1 MADLQIDDLNVASNE
16 TLITPEQ
23 LKREIPLTDKA
34 LQTVAHGRQVVRDI
48 LDGKDHRLFVVIG
61 PCSIHDIK
69 AAHEYADRL
78 KALAAEVA
86 DTLFLVMRVYF
97 EKPRTTVGWKGLI
110 NDPYL
115 DDSFK
120 IQDGLHIGRQLLRD
134 LAEKGLPTA
143 TEALDPISPQYLQD
157 LISWSA
163 IGARTTESQTHRE
176 MASGLSSA
184 VGFKN
189 GTDGSLTVAINAL
202 QSVSSPHRFLGI
214 NQQGGVSIVTT
225 KGNRYGHVVLRG
237 GNGKPNYDSVSVA
250 LCEQDLN
257 KAKIPLNI
265 MVDCSHANS
274 NKDPALQPLVM
285 DNVSNQIVEG
295 NNSIVGLMVES
306 HLGWGSQPIPKDLDQ
321 LQYGVFIARLLRR
334 PDRPDAGDARCN
346 APRRSRTGS
355 RCSPCGRRTAG
366 RARSTRRRYRDHAAN
381 PVRRSGRYPASACP
395 GPYRPDRHDGH
406 PPSSRIDGRPRHD
419 GWTGTR
425 SLWISSTGS

>member
-1 MADLQIDDLNVASNE
+1 MADLPIDDLNIASNV

-23 LKREIPLTDKA
+23 LKKKIPLSAKA
-34 LQTVAHGRQVVRDI
+34 QQTVSHGRQVVRDI
-48 LDGKDHRLFVVIG
+48 LDGKDHRLFIVIG
-61 PCSIHDIK
+61 PCSIHDVK

-78 KALAAEVA
+78 KTLADEVS

-120 IQDGLHIGRQLLRD
+120 IEDGLHIGRQLLLD

-189 GTDGSLTVAINAL
+189 GTDGGLTVAINAL

-214 NQQGGVSIVTT
+214 NQKGGVSIVTT

-250 LCEQDLN
+250 LCEQELK
-257 KAKIPLNI
+257 KAKIAANI
-265 MVDCSHANS
+265 MIDCSHANS
-274 NKDPALQPLVM
+274 NKDPALQPLVLE
-285 DNVSNQIVEG
+285 NITNQIVDG
-295 NNSIVGLMVES
+295 NQSISSLMIES
-306 HLGWGSQPIPKDLDQ
+306 HLGWGNQSICEDLSQ
-321 LQYGVFIARLLRR
+321 LQYGVSIT
-334 PDRPDAGDARCN
+334 DACIDWDTTEKSI
-346 APRRSRTGS
+346 RSMHAKLKDVLPKRQ
-355 RCSPCGRRTAG
+355 
-366 RARSTRRRYRDHAAN
+366 RS
-381 PVRRSGRYPASACP
+381 
-395 GPYRPDRHDGH
+395 
-406 PPSSRIDGRPRHD
+406 
-419 GWTGTR
+419 
-425 SLWISSTGS
+425 